1 MTELT
6 NIPKYVSG
14 KIAKEILGVN
24 SNTLRRWADTDKIHF
39 IRSSEKGKRLY
50 DIRSFCGYKET
61 EKNESI
67 TYVTNASNKKRTY
80 CYCRVSTR
88 AQADDLQRQ
97 VSKLR
102 GEYPNA
108 VIIQDI
114 GSGINWKRKGLLTLI
129 QEVKEQKVERVVVE
143 YRDRLCRFAFE
154 LLEHIFEI
162 YQTPIV
168 VLNKRNEVNGELAED
183 IISIIHVYSCK
194 SMGKR
199 RYKKREND
207 EMEKEIGK

>member
-1 MTELT
+1 MSELK

-14 KIAKEILGVN
+14 KVAKEILGVN
-24 SNTLRRWADTDKIHF
+24 SNTLRRWADADKIHF

-50 DIRSFCGYKET
+50 DIRSFCKYQET
-61 EKNESI
+61 EINEHT
-67 TYVTNASNKKRTY
+67 TYDTNDSNKKRTY

-88 AQADDLQRQ
+88 AQKDDLQRQ

-102 GEYPNA
+102 GEYPDA

-129 QEVKEQKVERVVVE
+129 QEVKEQKVGRVVVE

-154 LLEHIFEI
+154 LLENIFRLYE
-162 YQTPIV
+162 TPIV
-168 VLNKRNEVNGELAED
+168 VLHTGNEVNGELAED

-199 RYKKREND
+199 RYKKRENG
-207 EMEKEIGK
+207 EMEKETRE